1 MLELVV
7 LAEGVV
13 AERAEEDPAAVVPHA
28 ALALNAD
35 GLSERTGTEILKN
48 EWKSENSNCM
58 ADLLF
63 YFVWN

>member
-28 ALALNAD
+28 ALALNAY

-48 EWKSENSNCM
+48 E
-58 ADLLF
+58 
-63 YFVWN
+63 

>member
-13 AERAEEDPAAVVPHA
+13 AERAVEDPAAVVPHA

-48 EWKSENSNCM
+48 E
-58 ADLLF
+58 
-63 YFVWN
+63 